1 MERHFTTDPRAAAR
15 QAIPA
20 RNVPINDLL
29 AALVAELEA
38 EGITAPLVQ
47 PLTLGFVWADLCRLA
62 GEEPPPAVAAM
73 LDEPVAA

>member
-1 MERHFTTDPRAAAR
+1 MERHLTTDPRTAAR

-20 RNVPINDLL
+20 RNAPINDLM

-38 EGITAPLVQ
+38 DGIPAPLGQ

-62 GEEPPPAVAAM
+62 GEELPPAVAAM

>member
-1 MERHFTTDPRAAAR
+1 MERRPTTDQHAVRQPIAAPGAS
-15 QAIPA
+15 
-20 RNVPINDLL
+20 INALM

-38 EGITAPLVQ
+38 DGIPAPLGQ

-62 GEEPPPAVAAM
+62 GEEPPPAIAAM